1 MKEDMDVLTQI
12 RQSRMTRFQVMAI
25 VIALTLILIDG
36 FDVAVMAYAAPSLSR
51 AWGLDPVTLGFL
63 LSASLFG
70 MAAGSLFLTPLA
82 DKIGRR
88 KLALISLVIIS
99 VGMILSVFAAD
110 AMQLMAFRVIT
121 GLGVGGMMANLN
133 VLVSEYASDKR
144 RGTIIG
150 IYAAGY
156 PIGATVGG
164 LVAAPLIPL
173 YGWHSVFIVG
183 AALTVLMLLVSWRFL
198 PESLDYLLTRRPV
211 GALTRINGILAKIGR
226 PALNDLPALPEAI
239 RQQSAVSEILSGS
252 TRYRTLALWIGYA
265 CLVAAYY
272 FANTWTPKIVAA
284 ASGND
289 SLGVSIGVIANAG
302 GILGCFIFS
311 ALAIKFRS
319 RPLLVWALGAA
330 AATYLLFGLVFT
342 HTNVALVVALFLG
355 ILTTAGI
362 AGFYAVAPEVYTARA
377 RATGIGWMIG
387 LGRLVSIIAP
397 ILVGYLVSG
406 GWQPENI
413 FFLFAIPLA
422 ASALCIVALGIS
434 IRRSGSAA
442 PAPVAGSPVTS
453 AA

>member
-1 MKEDMDVLTQI
+1 MDVLAQI
-12 RQSRMTRFQVMAI
+12 RRSQMTHFQVMAV

-70 MAAGSLFLTPLA
+70 MAAGSIFLTPLA

-88 KLALISLVIIS
+88 RLALISLVIIS
-99 VGMILSVFAAD
+99 IGMILSVYAAD
-110 AMQLMAFRVIT
+110 AMQLMAFRIVT

-133 VLVSEYASDKR
+133 VLVSEYSSDKR

-156 PIGATVGG
+156 PIGATIGG
-164 LVAAPLIPL
+164 LVAAQLIPL
-173 YGWHSVFIVG
+173 FGWHSVFIVG
-183 AALTVLMLLVSWRFL
+183 ATLTVLMLLISWRFL
-198 PESLDYLLTRRPV
+198 PESLDYLLTRRPA
-211 GALTRINGILAKIGR
+211 GALVRINVILAKIGR
-226 PALNDLPALPEAI
+226 PALNELPVLPESV
-239 RQQSAVSEILSGS
+239 RQQSAVSEILSRP
-252 TRYRTLALWIGYA
+252 TRFRTLALWIGYA

-289 SLGVSIGVIANAG
+289 SLGVTIGVIANAG

-330 AATYLLFGLVFT
+330 AAAYLLFGIVFT
-342 HTNVALVVALFLG
+342 QIDAAIVVAMFLG
-355 ILTTAGI
+355 ILTTSGI
-362 AGFYAVAPEVYTARA
+362 AGFYAVAPDVYTARA

-387 LGRLVSIIAP
+387 LGRLVSIVAP
-397 ILVGYLVSG
+397 ILVGYLISG
-406 GWQPENI
+406 GWQPERI
-413 FFLFAIPLA
+413 FFLFSIPLA
-422 ASALCIVALGIS
+422 ASALCIVSLGIS
-434 IRRSGSAA
+434 LRLARPPALADAVTPTAA
-442 PAPVAGSPVTS
+442 A
-453 AA
+453 

>member
-1 MKEDMDVLTQI
+1 MDFLTQI
-12 RQSRMTRFQVMAI
+12 RQSPMTRFQVMAV

-70 MAAGSLFLTPLA
+70 MAAGSIFLTPLA

-99 VGMILSVFAAD
+99 VGMVLSVFAGD

-133 VLVSEYASDKR
+133 VLVSEYSSDKR

-164 LVAAPLIPL
+164 LVAAPLIPV

-183 AALTVLMLLVSWRFL
+183 AALTVLMLAISWRFL
-198 PESLDYLLTRRPV
+198 PESLDYLLTRRPS
-211 GALTRINGILAKIGR
+211 GALPKVNGILAKIGR
-226 PALNDLPALPEAI
+226 PALAKLPALPAAV
-239 RQQSAVSEILSGS
+239 RHQSAVGEILSRP
-252 TRYRTLALWIGYA
+252 TRFRTLALWIGYA

-272 FANTWTPKIVAA
+272 FANTWTPKIVAV

-289 SLGVSIGVIANAG
+289 SLGVTIGVIANAG

-311 ALAIKFRS
+311 ALAIKYRS
-319 RPLLVWALGAA
+319 RLLLVWALVLAA
-330 AATYLLFGLVFT
+330 VAYLLFGVVFT
-342 HTNVALVVALFLG
+342 QVNVALVVALFLG
-355 ILTTAGI
+355 ILTTAAI
-362 AGFYAVAPEVYTARA
+362 AGFYAVAPDVYTARA

-387 LGRLVSIIAP
+387 LGRLVSIVAP
-397 ILVGYLVSG
+397 ILVGYLISG
-406 GWQPENI
+406 GWQPERI

-422 ASALCIVALGIS
+422 TSALCIVSLGMSLKRTQPPALADTALAPTS
-434 IRRSGSAA
+434 PAA
-442 PAPVAGSPVTS
+442 
-453 AA
+453 